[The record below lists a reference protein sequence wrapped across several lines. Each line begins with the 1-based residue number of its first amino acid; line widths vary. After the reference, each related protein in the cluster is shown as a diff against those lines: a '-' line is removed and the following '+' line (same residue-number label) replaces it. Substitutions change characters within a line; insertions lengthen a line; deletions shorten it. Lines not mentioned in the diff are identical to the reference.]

1 MRIRDKIDKKKLSHC
16 MFNDE
21 EIVCMNKKYFND
33 NYIHKDKIRDKIKE
47 YREQRIKL
55 ADGYFF
61 DNPDNTSNDFAL
73 FIGQEVL
80 KELLGE

>member
-33 NYIHKDKIRDKIKE
+33 NYIRKDKIREMIKE
-47 YREQRIKL
+47 IKP
-55 ADGYFF
+55 DIF
-61 DNPDNTSNDFAL
+61 DNEEDIKKFDYCIYILN
-73 FIGQEVL
+73 
-80 KELLGE
+80 ELLEE